1 MQNDT
6 QRSGALTGIDHA
18 GTPGWDSINDAMA
31 GLYPG
36 QEPKHFGAVLP
47 WTLGGDNPLDGISVY
62 WRALPQPHW
71 HYVTYGF
78 SELFGKQSDDL
89 EVSGYGF
96 EMTLRLR
103 APGDADPGSTPPAW
117 PMNLLQNLARYVFA
131 TGNAFE
137 QGHHMNANG
146 PIALEHDTALR
157 HVAFMRDPQLPPRDT
172 ANGRLEFLQV
182 VGLTD
187 AEMAAILRW
196 SADSV
201 LQVLEPA
208 MPLWITDLDRGD
220 LLQDPALAARID
232 AGSRREGSSTAVQF
246 AETLDW
252 SAQAG
257 GAAVELVIGAG
268 QVPSLLQ
275 LLPMRLPFGQPL
287 ELSGRERSWTFQP
300 GATDAVH
307 VEGQAAYCTLS
318 QASLQAL
325 LQQLQ
330 PQRGRYP
337 LGDGAVLTVQ
347 VQPTALRDGQ
357 GTHLR
362 TIG

>member
-1 MQNDT
+1 MQHDT
-6 QRSGALTGIDHA
+6 QLAGDAPGIDDD
-18 GTPGWDSINDAMA
+18 GTPGWDAINDAMA

-62 WRALPQPHW
+62 WSALPRPHW

-89 EVSGYGF
+89 DVSGYGF
-96 EMTLRLR
+96 EMTFRLR
-103 APGDADPGSTPPAW
+103 APSGAGPASTPPAW
-117 PMNLLQNLARYVFA
+117 PMNLLQNLARYVFE
-131 TGNAFE
+131 TGNVFE

-157 HVAFMRDPQLPPRDT
+157 HIAFMHDPQLPPRGT

-187 AEMAAILRW
+187 GEMAAILRW

-208 MPLWITDLDRGD
+208 LPLWITDLDRSD
-220 LLQDPALAARID
+220 LLQDPVLAARID
-232 AGSRREGSSTAVQF
+232 DGSRSEGSSTAVQF

-252 SAQAG
+252 TQRAG
-257 GAAVELVIGAG
+257 STAVELVIGAG
-268 QVPSLLQ
+268 QVLNLLQ

-300 GATDAVH
+300 GAADSVR
-307 VEGQAAYCTLS
+307 VDGQAAYCTLTDTS
-318 QASLQAL
+318 MKAL

-330 PQRGRYP
+330 PQRGHYP
-337 LGDGAVLTVQ
+337 LGDGSVLSVQ
-347 VQPTALRDGQ
+347 VQPTTLRDGR
-357 GTHLR
+357 GAPVR
-362 TIG
+362 TVG